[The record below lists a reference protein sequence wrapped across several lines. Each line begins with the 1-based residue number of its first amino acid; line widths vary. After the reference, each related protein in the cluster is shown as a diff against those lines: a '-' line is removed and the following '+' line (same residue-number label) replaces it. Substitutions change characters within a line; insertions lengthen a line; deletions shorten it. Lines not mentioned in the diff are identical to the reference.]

1 MPSFFGLPYI
11 DVRLSFNSF
20 IPSTLEES
28 LATRLVDYYVD
39 KLLMEPELHDKI
51 EFEIVYSCYTFD
63 LKKRL
68 DDLPNEL
75 FTPTEKNQIFDSLRR
90 NLTTNIISPSNGLW
104 NKDAKKIDVLNKRR
118 EQLLESFDDP
128 IDRIYWLIED
138 TKRYGTL
145 PFAGLARAGFV
156 AVQILKSLLTVG
168 IFTR

>member
-1 MPSFFGLPYI
+1 
-11 DVRLSFNSF
+11 
-20 IPSTLEES
+20 
-28 LATRLVDYYVD
+28 
-39 KLLMEPELHDKI
+39 MEPELHDKI

-75 FTPTEKNQIFDSLRR
+75 FTPTEKNQIFDSLR

-128 IDRIYWLIED
+128 IDKNILVDR
-138 TKRYGTL
+138 RY
-145 PFAGLARAGFV
+145 
-156 AVQILKSLLTVG
+156 
-168 IFTR
+168 